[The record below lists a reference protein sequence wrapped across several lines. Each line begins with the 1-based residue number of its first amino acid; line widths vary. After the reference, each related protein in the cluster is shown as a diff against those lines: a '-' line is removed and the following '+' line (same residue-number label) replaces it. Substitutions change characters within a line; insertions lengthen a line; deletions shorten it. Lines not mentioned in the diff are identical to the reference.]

1 MILLNNTILVVEDE
15 DSIRKFVTIN
25 LERADYIVKE
35 ANNAEDGIEI
45 ARNEEIDI
53 VILDIMLPGMDGF
66 EACKILREEFPSMG
80 IIMLTAKTQDI
91 DKIMGLEYGSDDYM
105 TKPFNPTELVLRVK
119 SLFRRMEYKED
130 SDDRVIIYDVFKI
143 DKYSRKFF
151 KDNREMDLTPTEFS
165 IIKLFIENPGR
176 AFKRDE
182 ILNLVWGDDF
192 VGDSKIVDVNI
203 RRLRSKIEDD
213 PGEPYYIETIWGLGY
228 RWKNIYQKHMITKNI
243 KTRIET

>member
-1 MILLNNTILVVEDE
+1 MNNKILVVEDE

-25 LERADYIVKE
+25 LERAGFEVKQ

-45 ARNEEIDI
+45 ARNEDIDI
-53 VILDIMLPGMDGF
+53 VILDVMLPGIDGF
-66 EACKILREEFPSMG
+66 EACKILREEIPSLG

-91 DKIMGLEYGSDDYM
+91 DKIMGLEQGSDDYM

-119 SLFRRMEYKED
+119 SLFRRMDFKQEED
-130 SDDRVIIYDVFKI
+130 SDKILKYDCFKI
-143 DKYSRKFF
+143 DKYSRKFY
-151 KDNREMDLTPTEFS
+151 KDDMEMDLTPTEFS

-182 ILNLVWGDDF
+182 ILNLVWGNDF
-192 VGDSKIVDVNI
+192 IGDSKIVDVNI
-203 RRLRSKIEDD
+203 RRLRSKIEAD

-228 RWKNIYQKHMITKNI
+228 RWKKID
-243 KTRIET
+243 